1 MNNDDRIMSLLTI
14 AEDQL
19 LLNDQRMEAAE
30 KRLQMQDQAFDRY
43 LQKMA
48 EQYNALH
55 EKYEANLQQQSARL
69 AQLLD
74 RKMWLV
80 AVGAPLLCGALIV
93 WAYGTYL
100 QSVRDELRSAE
111 YALKDL
117 EAFHADLSRCDWA
130 GKEYPCI
137 RVRTD
142 WQGYG
147 PDRNY
152 LIIDPK

>member
-1 MNNDDRIMSLLTI
+1 MNNDDKIMSLLTI

-30 KRLQMQDQAFDRY
+30 KRLQMQDQAFDQY
-43 LQKMA
+43 LKRMA
-48 EQYNALH
+48 DKHNVLH
-55 EKYEANLQQQSARL
+55 QRYEAKLRQQSTRL

-74 RKMWLV
+74 RKIWLV
-80 AVGAPLLCGALIV
+80 AVGAPLLCGALVV
-93 WAYGTYL
+93 WAYGMYL
-100 QSVRDELRSAE
+100 QAVRDELSSAE

-117 EAFHADLSRCDWA
+117 KAYHADLSRCDWA

>member
-1 MNNDDRIMSLLTI
+1 
-14 AEDQL
+14 
-19 LLNDQRMEAAE
+19 
-30 KRLQMQDQAFDRY
+30 MQDQAFDQY
-43 LQKMA
+43 LKQMA
-48 EQYNALH
+48 DKHNVLH
-55 EKYEANLQQQSARL
+55 QRYEAKLRQQSARL

-74 RKMWLV
+74 RKIWLV
-80 AVGAPLLCGALIV
+80 AVGAPLLCGALVV
-93 WAYGTYL
+93 WAYGMYL
-100 QSVRDELRSAE
+100 QAVRDELSSAE

-117 EAFHADLSRCDWA
+117 KAYHADLSRCDWA
-130 GKEYPCI
+130 DKEYPCI

>member
-1 MNNDDRIMSLLTI
+1 MNNDDKIMSLLTI

-19 LLNDQRMEAAE
+19 TLNAQRMEAAE
-30 KRLQMQDQAFDRY
+30 KRLQRQDQTFDHY
-43 LQKMA
+43 LQRMA
-48 EQYNALH
+48 DQHNALH
-55 EKYEANLQQQSARL
+55 AKYEANLKQQSARFSR
-69 AQLLD
+69 LLD

-93 WAYGTYL
+93 WAYGMYL
-100 QSVRDELRSAE
+100 QSVRDELSSAE

-117 EAFHADLSRCDWA
+117 KAFHADLSRCEWA
-130 GKEYPCI
+130 DKSYPCI

-142 WQGYG
+142 WQRYG